1 MKHNL
6 NETVSGRYS
15 FELESD
21 YINDSDANKVSVL
34 PTESAIIDKVSQKEL
49 RKGNISNYGTIIGLK
64 QDKLY
69 PFEIYAGTVLN
80 KINIK
85 ADTRI
90 LGSMQVYESN
100 DYEFLSSNIVKVN
113 IPEWFNSGYY
123 MINGLGLFRYVVG
136 SSYDE
141 STNFNVPN
149 EEGDGI
155 IEESTEE
162 MEFESTE
169 MTDYENTGTNE
180 NEEQYEKLEIED
192 DETAEFEIKS
202 DGDKRVTIISSEV
215 QGDGDGGVPDIAA
228 TITDKNNNVYEMKP
242 QEGKLMVE
250 IPGAIKGN
258 YKISFTERN
267 NREIQYKIEDI
278 KANEN
283 VDIPDTEIK

>member
-1 MKHNL
+1 
-6 NETVSGRYS
+6 
-15 FELESD
+15 
-21 YINDSDANKVSVL
+21 
-34 PTESAIIDKVSQKEL
+34 
-49 RKGNISNYGTIIGLK
+49 
-64 QDKLY
+64 
-69 PFEIYAGTVLN
+69 
-80 KINIK
+80 
-85 ADTRI
+85 
-90 LGSMQVYESN
+90 MQVYESN

-228 TITDKNNNVYEMKP
+228 TIRIIMFMK
-242 QEGKLMVE
+242 
-250 IPGAIKGN
+250 
-258 YKISFTERN
+258 
-267 NREIQYKIEDI
+267 
-278 KANEN
+278 
-283 VDIPDTEIK
+283 

>member
-1 MKHNL
+1 
-6 NETVSGRYS
+6 
-15 FELESD
+15 
-21 YINDSDANKVSVL
+21 
-34 PTESAIIDKVSQKEL
+34 
-49 RKGNISNYGTIIGLK
+49 
-64 QDKLY
+64 
-69 PFEIYAGTVLN
+69 
-80 KINIK
+80 
-85 ADTRI
+85 
-90 LGSMQVYESN
+90 
-100 DYEFLSSNIVKVN
+100 
-113 IPEWFNSGYY
+113 
-123 MINGLGLFRYVVG
+123 
-136 SSYDE
+136 
-141 STNFNVPN
+141 
-149 EEGDGI
+149 
-155 IEESTEE
+155 
-162 MEFESTE
+162 